1 MSEAE
6 SKYPEFIPAPIYVAK
21 YVFRFENTPS
31 AVGPVTSI
39 REVEFMPFGE
49 RTIVP
54 GFTHR
59 VLIDGLMKDWLGH
72 GKPSAKSAEYFLRKH
87 WGCE

>member
-1 MSEAE
+1 MDTAYSA
-6 SKYPEFIPAPIYVAK
+6 YPADVPAPTYVAK
-21 YVFRFENTPS
+21 YVFRFPNTPS
-31 AVGPVTSI
+31 AAGPVTSI

-49 RTIVP
+49 HTVVP

-59 VLIDGLMKDWLGH
+59 VIIDGLMKDWLGY

-87 WGCE
+87 WAD

>member
-6 SKYPEFIPAPIYVAK
+6 SKYPESIPAPTYVAK

-39 REVEFMPFGE
+39 REVEFLPLGQHAV
-49 RTIVP
+49 VP

-59 VLIDGLMKDWLGH
+59 VIIDGLMKDWLGH